1 MKKCFK
7 FEVLLVCF
15 ILLVETVSVSAEPFV
30 YYDMETGE
38 QTEQEIQAEEGEV
51 FPPTKS
57 FVGNATVVG
66 NTSRKII
73 GENSMLPVYKA
84 FVSDFKYSKIC
95 YIKSLWKKGG
105 TTYVRQGTGTMV
117 SLNQVLTAGHCIYD
131 YTRGPAD
138 EVYVYPGKYL
148 GTLTYGEA
156 KGINLSYPEDL
167 KKLNYNDSSTYVY
180 RKSDIGVITL
190 NKSVGNDC
198 GYMSV
203 AFVKDSDMMALPSR
217 QVTVTGYP
225 GAGISLGFYDEETNS
240 STTLEGIMYS
250 SRGYVTRCSGREIL
264 YNVDT
269 GTGTDGAALVCTQRG
284 NSDEIL
290 AGINVASGSGAN
302 TFNIGVH
309 IENTHMKWL
318 QSLGIR

>member
-15 ILLVETVSVSAEPFV
+15 MLLVGTVSVSAESFV

-73 GENSMLPVYKA
+73 GENSLLPVYKR
-84 FVSDFKYSKIC
+84 FCSDIVYSNICYVKAYWNSGNSSYSK
-95 YIKSLWKKGG
+95 
-105 TTYVRQGTGTMV
+105 QGTGTMV

-131 YTRGPAD
+131 YNRGPAD
-138 EVYVYPGKYL
+138 EIYIYPGKYS
-148 GTLTYGEA
+148 GSLTYGEA
-156 KGINLSYPEDL
+156 KGIRLSYPEDL
-167 KKLNYNDSSTYVY
+167 EKLNYNDSSTYAY

-190 NKSVGNDC
+190 DKSIGNDC
-198 GYMSV
+198 GYKSI
-203 AFVKDSDMMALPSR
+203 AYIKDSDMLKLPSR
-217 QVTVTGYP
+217 QVRIAGYP
-225 GAGISLGFYDEETNS
+225 GSGIALGFHDKETNS

-250 SRGYVTRCSGREIL
+250 SMGYVTRCSGREIL

-269 GTGTDGAALVCTQRG
+269 GVGTEGAAIICTPG
-284 NSDEIL
+284 NNELEVIS
-290 AGINVASGSGAN
+290 GINVASGSSSSE
-302 TFNIGVH
+302 FNIGVH